1 MENLRIQSD
10 HKLTM
15 ILQHAPIGMAE
26 IDRAGKIIQLN
37 PRGENL
43 LEPIRSHFAIPGN
56 NLFPILDHIAPNMAV
71 KIKEANDKAVDIIT
85 NELHSFS
92 QSSGGETIQRH
103 FQFMVTQLFANC
115 IIVSFDDVS
124 EKWQKDQAMMQL
136 VLDKAIAQEKFEIA
150 ANVLHDIGNAVVGFG
165 SYLTRIKRTLEENT
179 AENLQN
185 LMGFFETHHA
195 ALTAGI
201 GEAKADAVLTLLGNI
216 TETQKA
222 SQEVVTKS
230 ITEQHNIIN
239 HIQEILNIQRQYM
252 TGNNISENKPTKL
265 RSIIDDC
272 ISMLYASMEK
282 RGIRLTADIPVE
294 LPLVNCN
301 RTRIMQVLL
310 NIFKN
315 SIEAIDIRSL
325 RKAINLIV
333 YTKDDLLVIEVVDT
347 GNGFNEATGSQ
358 LFERGFTTKS
368 SGTGIGLN
376 SCRAIIESFDG
387 TIDISSEG
395 PGKGALTRI
404 TFKI

>member
-387 TIDISSEG
+387 TIDINSEG